1 MAKKN
6 FFSKIRVSY
15 NAPATL
21 TFAILSAL
29 ILFFNQLLSGNLIP
43 ALFTAPGSATCKVSF
58 NFSSFL
64 DYVRLFT
71 HVLGHSDWNHFLS
84 NMAFILLL
92 GPVIEERYGSPI
104 VVLMMSITALVT
116 GVLNACFSPTQLLG
130 SSDIAFMMILLTSF
144 TSITK
149 KEIPLSFILVLVL
162 YIGREILNSG
172 INQNISTLAHIAGG
186 ICGSLF
192 AFLATPRPKTAKDGK
207 EIIIDATVLLPTANQ
222 IGDKDEDEKTKQF
235 SPCHRLCASG
245 CNSGLSFFESHLQKD
260 FKPILE
266 EVFRIIEENHLVNR
280 LDREYEEEIVTKAGQ
295 LSSYLKNCVISYPV
309 PIDNEIAKDVIYKKT
324 PEVQDAIEDSLRRS
338 RTLSKEK
345 REHIQAEKEKYYRK
359 RDTKISQIVNIL
371 NDSDLEAILRR
382 TDRRITDGNDMLPL
396 S

>member
-1 MAKKN
+1 MLDLPVWLIACVLGVGC
-6 FFSKIRVSY
+6 III
-15 NAPATL
+15 
-21 TFAILSAL
+21 AILLYIL
-29 ILFFNQLLSGNLIP
+29 IKTNGKSDVYINKNGVVVKAASPKNITTKQFINFMKEIISYVEDSKENYVDDVIGIKNLYFKQSKDFAKSRIVEVQN
-43 ALFTAPGSATCKVSF
+43 A
-58 NFSSFL
+58 
-64 DYVRLFT
+64 
-71 HVLGHSDWNHFLS
+71 
-84 NMAFILLL
+84 I
-92 GPVIEERYGSPI
+92 IEEYKVEYMKKYSGRLHPS
-104 VVLMMSITALVT
+104 
-116 GVLNACFSPTQLLG
+116 
-130 SSDIAFMMILLTSF
+130 LT
-144 TSITK
+144 
-149 KEIPLSFILVLVL
+149 
-162 YIGREILNSG
+162 
-172 INQNISTLAHIAGG
+172 
-186 ICGSLF
+186 
-192 AFLATPRPKTAKDGK
+192 KDGK
-207 EIIIDATVLLPTANQ
+207 EIIIDATVLLPAANQ
-222 IGDKDEDEKTKQF
+222 LDDKTEEGETKPV

-309 PIDNEIAKDVIYKKT
+309 PIDNEIAKEVIYRKT

-345 REHIQAEKEKYYRK
+345 REHIQSEKEKYYRK